1 MNYKLKWEL
10 PHDATTCLGW
20 LLAMRGVE
28 DIEGYVYPSKDYEID
43 PLKLD
48 NIEEAAKLLYKHLE
62 ADSSILIVQDADTDG
77 ICSAAMTW
85 LYIKDFYPNAKL
97 EYVCHEH
104 KAHGLDDIIDEVEES
119 DYNLIILPD
128 ASSFD
133 IEEHK
138 RLNAVGKDILVLDH
152 HDAECYSP
160 YAVVVNNQ
168 LSKDYSNKSF
178 CGAGIVYKFLMVM
191 DTVLN
196 KPGHCENY
204 MDLCALANVAD
215 CMSMK
220 HPETRYYIMEGL
232 KRVRNEGL
240 KAFISQQ
247 SFSLFKE
254 TKDLGY
260 INVAFYI
267 VPLLN
272 AVVRVGTMEEKRL
285 LFEAF
290 INPNKLIQTDKRGA
304 KPGDME
310 KVSVEMARRASN
322 ARNRQNRIKEKAT
335 ELLDMRLHKY
345 ELLDNKILIIE
356 VSDKDNI
363 PQELRGLICAQFVNR
378 YHRPCAIV
386 ARNDEGYLRGS
397 IRGND
402 SFLEVPDFKAFL
414 EASGK
419 TEYVQGHANAAGVS
433 IHESNLDDLLAYA
446 NSHISDEG
454 LSNVYFVDYVFSEDE
469 QISSLLLTIA
479 EHPELWGNDIDE
491 PTVVIERI
499 PYYQEQ
505 IFVMGENKDSAKFI
519 HNGVEYVKFK
529 NSDFIQEITGYSR
542 GYITV
547 YGKIKKNTWAGRTT
561 PQILIDDY
569 EIEDATYEF

>member
-168 LSKDYSNKSF
+168 LSKNYSNKSF

-191 DTVLN
+191 DRVLN

-290 INPNKLIQTDKRGA
+290 INPNKLIQTDKRGS

-345 ELLDNKILIIE
+345 ELLNNKILIIE
-356 VSDKDNI
+356 VNDKDNI

-386 ARNDEGYLRGS
+386 ARNEEGYLRGS

-419 TEYVQGHANAAGVS
+419 TEYVQG
-433 IHESNLDDLLAYA
+433 
-446 NSHISDEG
+446 
-454 LSNVYFVDYVFSEDE
+454 
-469 QISSLLLTIA
+469 
-479 EHPELWGNDIDE
+479 
-491 PTVVIERI
+491 
-499 PYYQEQ
+499 
-505 IFVMGENKDSAKFI
+505 
-519 HNGVEYVKFK
+519 
-529 NSDFIQEITGYSR
+529 
-542 GYITV
+542 
-547 YGKIKKNTWAGRTT
+547 
-561 PQILIDDY
+561 
-569 EIEDATYEF
+569 

>member
-20 LLAMRGVE
+20 LLGVRGVE
-28 DIEGYVYPSKDYEID
+28 NIEGYVYPSKDYELN
-43 PLKLD
+43 PRLLD
-48 NIEEAAKLLYKHLE
+48 NIDDAAKLLKKHLDN
-62 ADSSILIVQDADTDG
+62 DSSILIVQDADTDG
-77 ICSAAMTW
+77 ICSAAMMW

-97 EYVCHEH
+97 EYICHEH
-104 KAHGLDDIIDEVEES
+104 KAHGLDDIIDDVEES
-119 DYNLIILPD
+119 DYDLIILPD

-138 RLNAVGKDILVLDH
+138 RLNMVGKEILVLDH
-152 HDAECYSP
+152 HDADSYSP
-160 YAVVVNNQ
+160 YAIVVNNQ
-168 LSKDYSNKSF
+168 LSKEYSNKSF

-191 DTVLN
+191 DEYLN
-196 KPGHCENY
+196 KPSHCENY
-204 MDLCALANVAD
+204 MDLCALANIAD

-220 HPETRYYIMEGL
+220 HPETRYYITEGL
-232 KRVRNEGL
+232 KRIKNDGL
-240 KAFISQQ
+240 KAFIAQQ
-247 SFSLFKE
+247 SYSLFKE

-290 INPNKLIQTDKRGA
+290 ISPNKLIQSDKRGA

-310 KVSVEMARRASN
+310 RVAVEMARRASN
-322 ARNRQNRIKEKAT
+322 ARNRQNRIKEKST
-335 ELLDMRLHKY
+335 ELLDMRIHKY
-345 ELLDNKILIIE
+345 DLLDNKILIIE
-356 VSDKDNI
+356 VVDGDNV

-386 ARNDEGYLRGS
+386 AKNSDGFLRGS

-414 EASGK
+414 ESSGT

-433 IHESNLDDLLAYA
+433 IHESNLEALLEYA

-454 LSNVYFVDYVFSEDE
+454 LSNVYFVDYIFNEAEDFGD
-469 QISSLLLTIA
+469 ILLTIA
-479 EHPELWGNDIDE
+479 EHPELWGNDIEE
-491 PTVVIERI
+491 PTVVIENI
-499 PYYQEQ
+499 PCYKEQ
-505 IFVMGENKDSAKFI
+505 LFVMGENKDSAKFT
-519 HNGVEYVKFK
+519 HNGVEFVKFK
-529 NSDFIQEITGYSR
+529 SSDFIQEMQAYDR
-542 GYITV
+542 GRITV

-561 PQILIDDY
+561 PQILIEDY

>member
-20 LLAMRGVE
+20 LLGVRGVE
-28 DIEGYVYPSKDYEID
+28 NIEGYVYPSKDYELN
-43 PLKLD
+43 PRLLD
-48 NIEEAAKLLYKHLE
+48 NIDDAAKLLKKHLDN
-62 ADSSILIVQDADTDG
+62 DSSILIVQDADTDG
-77 ICSAAMTW
+77 ICSAAMMW

-97 EYVCHEH
+97 EYICHEH
-104 KAHGLDDIIDEVEES
+104 KAHGLDDIIDDVEES
-119 DYNLIILPD
+119 DYDLIILPD

-138 RLNAVGKDILVLDH
+138 RLNMVGKEILVLDH
-152 HDAECYSP
+152 HDADSYSP
-160 YAVVVNNQ
+160 YAIVVNNQ
-168 LSKDYSNKSF
+168 LSKEYSNKSF

-191 DTVLN
+191 DEYLN
-196 KPGHCENY
+196 KPSHCENY
-204 MDLCALANVAD
+204 MDLCALANIAD

-220 HPETRYYIMEGL
+220 HPETRYYITEGL
-232 KRVRNEGL
+232 KRIKNDGL
-240 KAFISQQ
+240 KAFIAQQ
-247 SFSLFKE
+247 SYSLFKE

-290 INPNKLIQTDKRGA
+290 ISPNKLIQSDKRGA

-310 KVSVEMARRASN
+310 RVAVEMARRASN
-322 ARNRQNRIKEKAT
+322 ARNRQNRIKEKST
-335 ELLDMRLHKY
+335 ELLDMRIHKY
-345 ELLDNKILIIE
+345 DLLDNKILIIE
-356 VSDKDNI
+356 VVDGDNV

-386 ARNDEGYLRGS
+386 AKNSDGFLRGS

-414 EASGK
+414 ESSGT

-433 IHESNLDDLLAYA
+433 IHESNLEALLEYA

-454 LSNVYFVDYVFSEDE
+454 LSNVYFVDYIFNEAEDFGD
-469 QISSLLLTIA
+469 ILLTIA
-479 EHPELWGNDIDE
+479 EHPELWGNDIEE
-491 PTVVIERI
+491 PTVVIENI
-499 PYYQEQ
+499 PYYKEQ
-505 IFVMGENKDSAKFI
+505 LFVMGENKDSAKFT
-519 HNGVEYVKFK
+519 HNGVEFVKFK
-529 NSDFIQEITGYSR
+529 NSDFIQEMQAYDR
-542 GYITV
+542 GRITV

-561 PQILIDDY
+561 PQILIEDY
-569 EIEDATYEF
+569 EIEEATYEL

>member
-20 LLAMRGVE
+20 LLGVRGVE
-28 DIEGYVYPSKDYEID
+28 NIEGYVYPSKDYELN
-43 PLKLD
+43 PRLLD
-48 NIEEAAKLLYKHLE
+48 NIDDAVKLLKKHLDN
-62 ADSSILIVQDADTDG
+62 DSSILIVQDADTDG
-77 ICSAAMTW
+77 ICSAAMMW

-97 EYVCHEH
+97 EYICHEH
-104 KAHGLDDIIDEVEES
+104 KAHGLDDIIDDVEES
-119 DYNLIILPD
+119 DYDLIILPD

-138 RLNAVGKDILVLDH
+138 RLNMVGKEILVLDH
-152 HDAECYSP
+152 HDADSYSP
-160 YAVVVNNQ
+160 YAIVVNNQ
-168 LSKDYSNKSF
+168 LSKEYSNKSF

-191 DTVLN
+191 DEYLN
-196 KPGHCENY
+196 KPSHCENY
-204 MDLCALANVAD
+204 MDLCALANIAD

-220 HPETRYYIMEGL
+220 HPETRYYITEGL
-232 KRVRNEGL
+232 KRIKNDGL
-240 KAFISQQ
+240 KAFIAQQ
-247 SFSLFKE
+247 SYSLFKE

-290 INPNKLIQTDKRGA
+290 ISPNKLIQSDKRGA

-310 KVSVEMARRASN
+310 RVAVEMARRASN
-322 ARNRQNRIKEKAT
+322 ARNRQNRIKEKST
-335 ELLDMRLHKY
+335 ELLDMRIHKY
-345 ELLDNKILIIE
+345 DLLDNKILIIE
-356 VSDKDNI
+356 VVDGDNV

-386 ARNDEGYLRGS
+386 AKNSDGFLRGS

-414 EASGK
+414 ESSGT

-433 IHESNLDDLLAYA
+433 IHESNLEALLEYA

-454 LSNVYFVDYVFSEDE
+454 LSNVYFVDYIFNEAEDFGD
-469 QISSLLLTIA
+469 ILLTIA
-479 EHPELWGNDIDE
+479 EHPELWGNDIEE
-491 PTVVIERI
+491 PTVVIENI
-499 PYYQEQ
+499 PYYKEQ
-505 IFVMGENKDSAKFI
+505 LFVMGENKDSAKFT
-519 HNGVEYVKFK
+519 HNGVEFVKFK
-529 NSDFIQEITGYSR
+529 NSDFIQEMQAYDR
-542 GYITV
+542 GRITV

-561 PQILIDDY
+561 PQILIEDY

>member
-20 LLAMRGVE
+20 LLGVRGVE
-28 DIEGYVYPSKDYEID
+28 NIEGYVYPSKDYELN
-43 PLKLD
+43 PRLLD
-48 NIEEAAKLLYKHLE
+48 NIDDAAKLLKKHLDN
-62 ADSSILIVQDADTDG
+62 DSSILIVQDADTDG
-77 ICSAAMTW
+77 ICSAAMMW

-97 EYVCHEH
+97 EYICHEH
-104 KAHGLDDIIDEVEES
+104 KAHGLDDIIDDVEES
-119 DYNLIILPD
+119 DYDLIILPD

-138 RLNAVGKDILVLDH
+138 RLNMVGKEILVLDH
-152 HDAECYSP
+152 HDADSYSP
-160 YAVVVNNQ
+160 YAIVVNNQ
-168 LSKDYSNKSF
+168 LSKEYSNKSF

-191 DTVLN
+191 DEYLN
-196 KPGHCENY
+196 KPSHCENY
-204 MDLCALANVAD
+204 MDLCALANIAD

-220 HPETRYYIMEGL
+220 HPETRYYITEGL
-232 KRVRNEGL
+232 KRIKNDGL
-240 KAFISQQ
+240 KAFIAQQ
-247 SFSLFKE
+247 SYSLFKE

-290 INPNKLIQTDKRGA
+290 ISPNKLIQSDKRGA

-310 KVSVEMARRASN
+310 RVAVEMARRASN
-322 ARNRQNRIKEKAT
+322 ARNRQNRIKEKST
-335 ELLDMRLHKY
+335 ELLDMRIHKY
-345 ELLDNKILIIE
+345 DLLDNKILIIE
-356 VSDKDNI
+356 VVDGDNV

-386 ARNDEGYLRGS
+386 AKNSDGFLRGS

-414 EASGK
+414 ESSGT

-433 IHESNLDDLLAYA
+433 IHESNLEALLEYA

-454 LSNVYFVDYVFSEDE
+454 LSNVYFVDYIFNEAEDFGD
-469 QISSLLLTIA
+469 ILLTIA
-479 EHPELWGNDIDE
+479 EHPELWGNDIEE
-491 PTVVIERI
+491 PTVVIENI
-499 PYYQEQ
+499 PYYKEQ
-505 IFVMGENKDSAKFI
+505 LFVMGENKDSAKFT
-519 HNGVEYVKFK
+519 HNGVEFVKFK
-529 NSDFIQEITGYSR
+529 SSDFIQEMQAYDR
-542 GYITV
+542 GRITV

-561 PQILIDDY
+561 PQILIEDY